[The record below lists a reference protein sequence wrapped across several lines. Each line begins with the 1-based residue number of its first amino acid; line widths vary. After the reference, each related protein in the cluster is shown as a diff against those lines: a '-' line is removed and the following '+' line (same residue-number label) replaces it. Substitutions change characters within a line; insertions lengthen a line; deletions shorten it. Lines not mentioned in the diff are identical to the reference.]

1 MQIIGSS
8 ESSFIGAPGCGN
20 TTYSQGNQSK
30 KETTNKNLKRVGG
43 TTTNSRERLSSQ
55 PHPPGFTSHPSNQ
68 KTGRKNNRVDYRTV
82 TSTATKL
89 NEPQIN

>member
-8 ESSFIGAPGCGN
+8 ESSFIGASGCGN
-20 TTYSQGNQSK
+20 TTQSQGNQSK
-30 KETTNKNLKRVGG
+30 KETINKNLKRVGG
-43 TTTNSRERLSSQ
+43 TANNSRERLSSQ
-55 PHPPGFTSHPSNQ
+55 PHPGVTSHPSNQ

-89 NEPQIN
+89 NEG